1 MRRFSSIPPYKCLL
15 SFAFKM
21 ERKAIFTVEMVAQ
34 RNSSTFAKQAHGDL
48 VSPPAMS
55 NPSSDIRPSP
65 KRIIVCC
72 DGTWQNSDG
81 GDKGVPTNVTRI
93 SRALKSYTGGG
104 MAQTVYYQS
113 GVGTGG
119 PVDKVVGGGV
129 GYGLSEHVREA
140 YGFLAHNYLP
150 GDTIHLVGFSRG
162 AYTARSICGLIS
174 RIGILTKKGMESFH
188 KVYDDYKAKKY
199 LVDPGWLREQEE
211 GIHVI
216 SDVKIKT
223 ISCWDTVGSL
233 GIPLLHIPK
242 VKDLVGG
249 FNRKR
254 YDFHDTGLSPQVE
267 NAFHALALDE
277 ERIFFEPTLW
287 KKTEE
292 SKGANLKQCWFPG
305 VHSDIGGGW
314 KDKEISDMALAWM
327 MQQLSPFLEFDD
339 SYLEKIIESGNL
351 SSKDEWATGK
361 INSETGIK
369 RALNWKTRAPGMQ
382 DDTEETI
389 HKSVRVRMM
398 KFKPDWSSKALKGW
412 TWNKDGYWTN
422 ANGLKK
428 IKEDEL
434 GPLEKQLAGKAV
446 VRDMLGEDMN

>member
-1 MRRFSSIPPYKCLL
+1 
-15 SFAFKM
+15 
-21 ERKAIFTVEMVAQ
+21 
-34 RNSSTFAKQAHGDL
+34 
-48 VSPPAMS
+48 MS
-55 NPSSDIRPSP
+55 NPSSDMRPSP

-93 SRALKSYTGGG
+93 SRALKSYTDKGIS
-104 MAQTVYYQS
+104 QTVYYQS

-119 PVDKVVGGGV
+119 PVDKIVGGGV

-150 GDTIHLVGFSRG
+150 GDTIHLIGFSRG

-174 RIGILTKKGMESFH
+174 RIGILTKKGMDDFH
-188 KVYDDYKAKKY
+188 EVYDEYKDKKY
-199 LVDPGWLREQEE
+199 SENSWLTKLQNKK
-211 GIHVI
+211 GGPYVI
-216 SDVKIKT
+216 PNVKIET

-233 GIPLLHIPK
+233 GIPTLHLPR
-242 VKDLVGG
+242 VKDH
-249 FNRKR
+249 NHKR

-314 KDKEISDMALAWM
+314 ADKEISDMTLAWM
-327 MQQLSPFLEFDD
+327 MQQLSGFLEFDE
-339 SYLEKIIESGNL
+339 SYLEKIIESGDL

-398 KFKPDWSSKALKGW
+398 KFKPEWSSKALKGW
-412 TWNKDGYWTN
+412 TWNKGGYWTN
-422 ANGLKK
+422 GLKQ
-428 IKEDEL
+428 IKEDQL
-434 GPLEKQLAGKAV
+434 GPLEKKLAGKAV